1 MAKPRALRRRIRSV
15 ESTRKIT
22 RTMEMVSTSKLKR
35 AQDRVVTARPYARAL
50 RDVIEDL
57 LSPELAERFPLMR
70 RPKPPEHGGP
80 RRAALLLV
88 TSNRGLAGGFNANL
102 IRAARGREAE
112 LTEAGYDTD
121 LFVVGKKGVN
131 YFRFVKR
138 PMALGRIDVGDRP
151 TAQHALELVRPLI
164 TAYEA
169 GTLASLDI
177 VFAHFKSALSTPPQ
191 VQRILPVEAGTGA
204 QGHGGTG
211 AQGHGGTGAQG
222 HGGTGAEPEKP
233 RRRPS
238 YLIKP
243 DADALV
249 GALLPL
255 YVQNQVYKALV
266 ETAAS
271 EHGARRTAMKNATD
285 AAGDMLELLKRSY
298 NRARQG
304 QITQELSEIV
314 GGAEALKG

>member
-1 MAKPRALRRRIRSV
+1 
-15 ESTRKIT
+15 
-22 RTMEMVSTSKLKR
+22 
-35 AQDRVVTARPYARAL
+35 
-50 RDVIEDL
+50 
-57 LSPELAERFPLMR
+57 
-70 RPKPPEHGGP
+70 
-80 RRAALLLV
+80 
-88 TSNRGLAGGFNANL
+88 
-102 IRAARGREAE
+102 
-112 LTEAGYDTD
+112 
-121 LFVVGKKGVN
+121 
-131 YFRFVKR
+131 
-138 PMALGRIDVGDRP
+138 
-151 TAQHALELVRPLI
+151 
-164 TAYEA
+164 
-169 GTLASLDI
+169 
-177 VFAHFKSALSTPPQ
+177 

-211 AQGHGGTGAQG
+211 AQGHGGTGA
-222 HGGTGAEPEKP
+222 EPEKP
-233 RRRPS
+233 RSAPT

-285 AAGDMLELLKRSY
+285 AAGDMLDLLKRSY

>member
-35 AQDRVVTARPYARAL
+35 AQDRVVAARPYARAL
-50 RDVIEDL
+50 RDAIEDL

-88 TSNRGLAGGFNANL
+88 TSNRGLAGAFNANL

-112 LTEAGYDTD
+112 LAAAGYDAD

-131 YFRFVKR
+131 HFRFVKR
-138 PMALGRIDVGDRP
+138 PVALGRIDIGDRP

-164 TAYEA
+164 AAYEA
-169 GTLASLDI
+169 GTLASLDV

-191 VQRILPVEAGTGA
+191 VQRVLPMEAGATESTSGPADARTHQGA
-204 QGHGGTG
+204 
-211 AQGHGGTGAQG
+211 AA
-222 HGGTGAEPEKP
+222 GAERDKP
-233 RRRPS
+233 RRAPAYIIRPS
-238 YLIKP
+238 
-243 DADALV
+243 ADALV

-255 YVQNQVYKALV
+255 YVQNQVFEALV